1 MFEDNI
7 FEKKIQGALDA
18 SQKQNLNQMQLQ
30 NLILDIQKDVDAY
43 KKNLNDLND
52 KHLSELNELSQ
63 EISLFTNNIAT
74 NFKDIENIPG
84 VRTPK
89 IYEVQIDFDY
99 DDTSLKFNSVEIN
112 PEGPFVIT
120 QITPLWQ
127 IVDSE
132 LTHFANYNIKTQRF
146 SPAGFT
152 DADAYS
158 TPNGRILPCTAYP
171 MIINCLGITN
181 SNQLGYNVPTYIQ
194 LFNRF
199 TNAAVSPNVR
209 NMQWG
214 VLSDIPEFD
223 FQIEVAGSGKFFT
236 NQPISAAS
244 LYGYGGQPLYLG
256 VQGWAERGDKIV
268 IHATPTV
275 PMPNTGKVRFCLHG
289 YQILGDINIGQA
301 LGYVGNN

>member
-1 MFEDNI
+1 MESI
-7 FEKKIQGALDA
+7 LLEKRIQDALDA

-30 NLILDIQKDVDAY
+30 NLVLEIQKELDSYKIQLKDVND
-43 KKNLNDLND
+43 KNLNKLD
-52 KHLSELNELSQ
+52 ELAQ
-63 EISLFTNNIAT
+63 EMSLFTNNIAT

-89 IYEVQIDFDY
+89 IYEVNIDFDF

-112 PEGPFVIT
+112 PEGPFIIT

-132 LTHFANYNIKTQRF
+132 RSHFANYNAKNVGG
-146 SPAGFT
+146 GF
-152 DADAYS
+152 AFAAKS
-158 TPNGRILPCTAYP
+158 PNGRILPCSAYP
-171 MIINCLGITN
+171 MIINCLGIAN
-181 SNQLGYNVPTYIQ
+181 SLDLGYNKPNYIQ
-194 LFNRF
+194 LFNRY
-199 TNAAVSPNVR
+199 TDVAVSPNAQ

-244 LYGYGGQPLYLG
+244 LYGYGGMPLYLG

-275 PMPNTGKVRFCLHG
+275 PMPHSGRVRFCLHG

-301 LGYVGNN
+301 LGYIGN

>member
-1 MFEDNI
+1 MVQENT
-7 FEKKIQGALDA
+7 FEKKIQDA
-18 SQKQNLNQMQLQ
+18 FDAAQKQNLNQIQLQ
-30 NLILDIQKDVDAY
+30 NLILDIQKELDSYKTSLKDV
-43 KKNLNDLND
+43 NS
-52 KHLSELNELSQ
+52 KHLTQLDELAQ

-89 IYEVQIDFDY
+89 IYEVLIDFDFE
-99 DDTSLKFNSVEIN
+99 DTSLKFNSVEIN

-127 IVDSE
+127 VVDKD
-132 LTHFANYNIKTQRF
+132 LTHFANYEIKIPDPPDPLTF
-146 SPAGFT
+146 IA
-152 DADAYS
+152 ADAYTS
-158 TPNGRILPCTAYP
+158 PNGRILPCTAYP

-181 SNQLGYNVPTYIQ
+181 SAQLGYNVPNYIQ
-194 LFNRF
+194 LFNRY
-199 TNAAVSPNVR
+199 TSLPALR
-209 NMQWG
+209 NIQWG
-214 VLSDIPEFD
+214 ALSDIPEFD

-244 LYGYGGQPLYLG
+244 LYGYGGQPMYTG

-268 IHATPTV
+268 IHATPTI
-275 PMPNTGKVRFCLHG
+275 PMPHTGRVRFCLHG

-301 LGYVGNN
+301 LGYFSNN